1 MKIDKLEAWSLK
13 PNQDVASVERKVLSS
28 YGWCSHF
35 VGEPVTYAIFKER
48 RGVYP
53 LDEVEQ
59 VSMSASD
66 PLLSTPTKQALPP
79 MRMGKE

>member
-13 PNQDVASVERKVLSS
+13 PNQEVASVERKVLSS

-48 RGVYP
+48 RGKDP
-53 LDEVEQ
+53 IEEVEQ
-59 VSMSASD
+59 VSQSASD
-66 PLLSTPTKQALPP
+66 PLPSL
-79 MRMGKE
+79 